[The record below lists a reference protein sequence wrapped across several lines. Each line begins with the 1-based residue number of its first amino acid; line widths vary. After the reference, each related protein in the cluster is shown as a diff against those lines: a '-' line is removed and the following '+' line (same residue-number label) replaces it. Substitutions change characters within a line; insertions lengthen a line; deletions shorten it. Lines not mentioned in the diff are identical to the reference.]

1 MWFRLC
7 TTAVV
12 LAALG
17 GGALDGRL
25 DASSA
30 AVQAEDT
37 SALSIL
43 FVSNDDP
50 DRPYVRQ
57 FADGLLEVLNAPER
71 RATLYRE
78 FFDQVRF
85 GDNPDYPETYRAWL
99 HQKYGNLRI
108 DAILVRQQETLRLFA
123 QAPDNPWTRVPLVY
137 GSLGALTVDISQTH
151 PTVSGGSDRT

>member
-1 MWFRLC
+1 
-7 TTAVV
+7 TAVV

-137 GSLGALTVDISQTH
+137 GSLGALTVDI
-151 PTVSGGSDRT
+151 